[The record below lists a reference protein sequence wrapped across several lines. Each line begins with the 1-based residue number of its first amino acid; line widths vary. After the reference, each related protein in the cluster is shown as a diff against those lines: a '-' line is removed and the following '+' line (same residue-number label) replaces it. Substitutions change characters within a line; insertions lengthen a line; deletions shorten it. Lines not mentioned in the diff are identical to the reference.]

1 MCCISFNH
9 IIKTLI
15 DNTTVIIYGNE
26 KNYYVTATVIPVLY
40 TLLVVHKNLSK
51 LANFKALCIGEK
63 GASETTGVRLSY
75 INTLIHRVYQEL
87 GWIQEGDIVDG
98 SGSGGELI
106 YGATLDG

>member
-1 MCCISFNH
+1 MHAGESCVNILS
-9 IIKTLI
+9 
-15 DNTTVIIYGNE
+15 VIIYGKE